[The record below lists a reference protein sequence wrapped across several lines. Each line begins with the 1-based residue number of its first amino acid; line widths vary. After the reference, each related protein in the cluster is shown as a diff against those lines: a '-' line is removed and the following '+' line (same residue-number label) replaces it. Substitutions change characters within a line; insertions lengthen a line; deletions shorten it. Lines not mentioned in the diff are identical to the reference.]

1 MRHTLCV
8 TLLLASLSAL
18 GCRGSQGTYDYAG
31 PMIGPDGNMF
41 GFFDRR
47 NSILSPD
54 PSAAYVSAEDHA
66 KQQGEPFE
74 ELQPTEEAIPQ
85 QPTQPTKPKSPGNRT
100 ASRSSRDVE

>member
-1 MRHTLCV
+1 MRYALCV
-8 TLLLASLSAL
+8 TFVLAALSAA

-31 PMIGPDGNMF
+31 PMVGPDGNMF

-54 PSAAYVSAEDHA
+54 PSAAYVSAAEQV
-66 KQQGEPFE
+66 KQPLEPSE

-85 QPTQPTKPKSPGNRT
+85 QPTPPTKPTGPRNRT
-100 ASRSSRDVE
+100 ASLSNRDVD